1 MADTRRTRGVSPEA
15 DGGPS
20 RPAPAAGAEDGVDV
34 DVEEFE
40 RIGEEAEGAAAGDR
54 AGSHVCSVAFCPIS
68 MALSAVEGAKPDAVE
83 HLLAAGRE
91 FLLATKAVLDERA
104 AQSGPSSTRLEKI
117 DIG

>member
-1 MADTRRTRGVSPEA
+1 MADTRRTRGASPEA

-20 RPAPAAGAEDGVDV
+20 RPAAAAGAEDEVDV

-40 RIGEEAEGAAAGDR
+40 RIGGEAEGAGAGDH

-68 MALSAVEGAKPDAVE
+68 MALSAVEGARPDAVE

>member
-1 MADTRRTRGVSPEA
+1 MADTRRTRGAPPEA

-20 RPAPAAGAEDGVDV
+20 RPGAVAGAEDEV

-40 RIGEEAEGAAAGDR
+40 RIGAEAEGAAGDH

-68 MALSAVEGAKPDAVE
+68 MALSAVEGARPDAVE

-91 FLLATKAVLDERA
+91 FLLATKAVLDARA
-104 AQSGPSSTRLEKI
+104 AQSGSGSRRLEKI
-117 DIG
+117 DID

>member
-1 MADTRRTRGVSPEA
+1 MADTRRTRGASPEG

-20 RPAPAAGAEDGVDV
+20 RPAAAGAEDEV

-40 RIGEEAEGAAAGDR
+40 RIAGEAEGAAGDH

-68 MALSAVEGAKPDAVE
+68 MALSAVEGARPDAVE

-91 FLLATKAVLDERA
+91 FLLATKAVLDARA
-104 AQSGPSSTRLEKI
+104 AQSGSGSTRLEKI
-117 DIG
+117 DID